1 MPYIINK
8 TNGQQLTIVQD
19 ASVDQ
24 TTDLIFVGRNYSG
37 YGEIQNEN
45 FLKLLENFSSST
57 PPSNPILGQT
67 WYNTSDNSLNVCY
80 AEASGTVTAAR

>member
-1 MPYIINK
+1 MSYIINK
-8 TNGQQLTIVQD
+8 TNGQLLAIVQD

-45 FLKLLENFSSST
+45 FLKL
-57 PPSNPILGQT
+57 
-67 WYNTSDNSLNVCY
+67 
-80 AEASGTVTAAR
+80 